1 VMSVTRQPLR
11 DVHHSAGAE
20 RPGRGDRFAGLRSD
34 AQQRERTGAMR
45 KKNAQDLSAEPGCVG
60 TALRPVL
67 H

>member
-1 VMSVTRQPLR
+1 MSVTRQPLR

-45 KKNAQDLSAEPGCVG
+45 KK
-60 TALRPVL
+60 TRKIYRPNRAVL
-67 H
+67 ARR